1 MKLKLIAAILVSM
14 LAANVA
20 SGQTASSDASQAAP
34 VQDSKTIRI
43 ARSES
48 LQSNKGSDQFFTG
61 SVQVQQLFPG
71 HDPARTSGGRVTFEP
86 GARSAWHT
94 HPLGQILIVTDG
106 TGWIQQWG
114 GPIEEIRKGDVIW
127 IPPGVKHWHG
137 ATPTTAMTHIA
148 IQEQLN
154 GKAVKWLEKVT
165 DEQYRKSSRFTLN
178 GGKDETDGHRDRGD
192 FPGQRSVGSGPANGR
207 REEAMPAIQD
217 ITPVAPALEKYAQG
231 PLADLWKRLGLT
243 PRDRSIV
250 TVAAL
255 IARNQTIEMPHYFNL
270 ALDNGVKPREISE
283 IITHLAFYS
292 GWANAM
298 SAAAVAKTVF
308 AERKIGADQLP
319 AASPVLLPLGKD
331 AEAKRAAAVEQQFS
345 KVSPGLVQNTTDVLF
360 RDLWLRPDLAPRD
373 RSLVTVSALIASG
386 QSAQI
391 TYHLN
396 RAMDNGLTPEEA
408 GEVVTHL
415 AFYSGW
421 PNAFSALPVVKDVI
435 EKRGR

>member
-165 DEQYRKSSRFTLN
+165 DEQYRK
-178 GGKDETDGHRDRGD
+178 
-192 FPGQRSVGSGPANGR
+192 
-207 REEAMPAIQD
+207 
-217 ITPVAPALEKYAQG
+217 
-231 PLADLWKRLGLT
+231 
-243 PRDRSIV
+243 
-250 TVAAL
+250 
-255 IARNQTIEMPHYFNL
+255 
-270 ALDNGVKPREISE
+270 
-283 IITHLAFYS
+283 
-292 GWANAM
+292 
-298 SAAAVAKTVF
+298 
-308 AERKIGADQLP
+308 
-319 AASPVLLPLGKD
+319 
-331 AEAKRAAAVEQQFS
+331 
-345 KVSPGLVQNTTDVLF
+345 
-360 RDLWLRPDLAPRD
+360 
-373 RSLVTVSALIASG
+373 
-386 QSAQI
+386 
-391 TYHLN
+391 
-396 RAMDNGLTPEEA
+396 
-408 GEVVTHL
+408 
-415 AFYSGW
+415 
-421 PNAFSALPVVKDVI
+421 
-435 EKRGR
+435 